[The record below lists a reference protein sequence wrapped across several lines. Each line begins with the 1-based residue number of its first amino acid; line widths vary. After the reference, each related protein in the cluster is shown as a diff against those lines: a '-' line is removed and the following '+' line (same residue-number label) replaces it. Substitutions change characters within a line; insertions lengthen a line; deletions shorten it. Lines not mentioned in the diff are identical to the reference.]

1 MNISTTPTTVTANG
15 KDDSIPISNQ
25 TFLTDM
31 LVDGILTTTDGRDV
45 AAKRP
50 LNVDPYYVY
59 NKIINVYLTPLVVII
74 GICGNI
80 LIFITMRDKV
90 FKGRPLRV
98 NIITIYMYICVGGN
112 LLFFLSTLRDY
123 F

>member
-1 MNISTTPTTVTANG
+1 MNRSTTTTTVTANG

-25 TFLTDM
+25 TFLTDI
-31 LVDGILTTTDGRDV
+31 LVNGILTTDGRDV

-50 LNVDPYYVY
+50 LNVDPYYLY
-59 NKIINVYLTPLVVII
+59 NKIINVYLAPLVVII

-98 NIITIYMYICVGGN
+98 NIITIYMHMLEGY
-112 LLFFLSTLRDY
+112 LSFFLSTLRDY